1 MGASLTYIGLKCD
14 QRWGGELTAEGA
26 SLSYTVVHTE
36 IFEKQWREVWTED
49 QRGEFAAFIAA
60 NPTAGD
66 VIANSGGLRKVRWM
80 VLGKGKSG
88 GVRVIYYNQLDL
100 GQIWLLVIYEKTKAD
115 SISAH
120 ALRLIAKAMGL
131 MN

>member
-1 MGASLTYIGLKCD
+1 M
-14 QRWGGELTAEGA
+14 TAEGA
-26 SLSYTVVHTE
+26 PLSYTVVHTE
-36 IFEKQWREVWTED
+36 IFEKQWREIWTED

-66 VIANSGGLRKVRWM
+66 VIAHSGGLRKVRWM

-88 GVRVIYYNQLDL
+88 GVRVIYYNQLDN

-120 ALRLIAKAMGL
+120 ALRLIAKAMGV
-131 MN
+131 MS